1 MVSNYGNEIA
11 EYLKKN
17 LLKGY
22 TLESLKI
29 ALINQGYPRIF
40 IDRAIEE
47 MNKNLAK
54 TAPILKEKPKIT
66 HQILDEND
74 SVLIIKKHWWKKIFE

>member
-74 SVLIIKKHWWKKIFE
+74 SVLIIKKPWWKKIFG

>member
-74 SVLIIKKHWWKKIFE
+74 SVLIIKKPWWKKIFE

>member
-29 ALINQGYPRIF
+29 ALINQGYSRIF